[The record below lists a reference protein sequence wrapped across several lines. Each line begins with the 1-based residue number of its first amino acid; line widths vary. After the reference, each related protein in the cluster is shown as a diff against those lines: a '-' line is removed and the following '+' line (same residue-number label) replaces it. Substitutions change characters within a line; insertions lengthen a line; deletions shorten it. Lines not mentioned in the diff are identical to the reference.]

1 MKARLLDVVEE
12 LLVATGMVVPLA
24 VSGLASAS
32 VALSLCLFDVSSSWG
47 CDVTTTD
54 CRSPCTM
61 LLLMLLLQLLLL
73 LLFLLLLMM
82 LLPMLLI
89 VCACITLWGGAG
101 SAALILDCVL

>member
-32 VALSLCLFDVSSSWG
+32 VALSVCLFDVSSSWG
-47 CDVTTTD
+47 CGVTTTD

-61 LLLMLLLQLLLL
+61 LLLMLLLL
-73 LLFLLLLMM
+73 LLFLLLLLLLMM

-89 VCACITLWGGAG
+89 VCACITLWGRAG